1 MKKEDAAMNVSRT
14 MCLSLVVVAA
24 ALMPIAQPSAQERSW
39 RPTVVAQHGMVAAGH
54 PLAAEAGMRMLKAG
68 GNAMDA
74 AMATWAVQ
82 GQVEPGM
89 TGLGADMLV
98 LVYLAKTNEV
108 RFINATGFAPAA
120 ATIDFYKSKGGIPDQ
135 GPLSISV
142 PGAVGGA
149 VYAVQKYGTKPLG
162 DVFAPAIEIAEQ
174 GFPIT
179 SALAQG
185 LASGKEKL
193 SKYPSTTKIWFKDG
207 QPLQMGDVL
216 INKDLARTLR
226 TIVAQG
232 HDGFYKGAVAKNTAA
247 YLKANGGIMT
257 EADLAAY
264 HPVEDTPIHVNYR
277 GVEVYEC
284 PPNSQ
289 GFVMLEALNILEGFD
304 LKKMGHNSAP
314 YLHAVTEAL
323 KLSFADRNKYVGD
336 PKFITS
342 IPMKALLSK
351 EYAATRRQAIDP
363 NRAIVGEPAPG
374 DPARISSTF
383 QPVARSLQ
391 PSERYDGVV
400 ARRLQPSE
408 RYEDVV
414 ARWLQPSDRY
424 GSPQPVPNTVGV
436 FDPDKILNLTTYLA
450 VVDKDHN
457 MVSVTSSLLSGFGSG
472 MVVDGGGFFLNDR
485 MRYWWLDPQNVNALQ
500 PGKRVRQT
508 INPALAL
515 KDGKPFVVFG
525 TPGADTQPQTQL
537 QFFLNVVEFNMEVQQ
552 ALEQPAVISNSFQ
565 DSYYPHNV
573 LGKLLTPA
581 MLADSVKQELAAKGH
596 QLDIRN
602 SRGVGSVK
610 AVMIHPRTGVLMG
623 GVSPTGDSY
632 VMAW

>member
-1 MKKEDAAMNVSRT
+1 MIADRKIGLAGLAYNPRRTDRTVTAKENNMMRRKIFVIVSA
-14 MCLSLVVVAA
+14 LLASLVH
-24 ALMPIAQPSAQERSW
+24 PSAQERSW

-54 PLAAEAGMRMLKAG
+54 PLAAEAGMRILKAG
-68 GNAMDA
+68 GNAIDA

-89 TGLGADMLV
+89 TGLGADMLI

-162 DVFAPAIEIAEQ
+162 DVFAPAIEIADQ

-179 SALAQG
+179 AALAQG
-185 LASGKEKL
+185 LSSGKDKL
-193 SKYPSTTKIWFKDG
+193 AKYPSTTKVWFKDG
-207 QPLQMGDVL
+207 QPLQMGDIL
-216 INKDLARTLR
+216 INKDMARTLR
-226 TIVAQG
+226 TIAAQG
-232 HDGFYKGAVAKNTAA
+232 HDGFYRGDVAKNTAA
-247 YLKANGGIMT
+247 YLKANGGLIT
-257 EADLAAY
+257 EADLAGY
-264 HPVEDTPIHVNYR
+264 RPVEDTPIRVNYR

-336 PKFITS
+336 PKFVPN

-363 NRAIVGEPAPG
+363 NRAIVGEAAPG
-374 DPARISSTF
+374 DPARFTTTS
-383 QPVARSLQ
+383 QAVARRVA
-391 PSERYDGVV
+391 PPDV
-400 ARRLQPSE
+400 ARRLQPS
-408 RYEDVV
+408 
-414 ARWLQPSDRY
+414 DRY
-424 GSPQPVPNTVGV
+424 AESQPMPTTIGA

-450 VVDKDHN
+450 VVDKEHN

-472 MVVDGGGFFLNDR
+472 MVVENGGFFLNDR
-485 MRYWWLDPQNVNALQ
+485 MRYWNLEPNDVNALQ

-537 QFFLNVVEFNMEVQQ
+537 QFFLNVVEFGMEVQQ
-552 ALEQPAVISNSFQ
+552 ALEQPAVISNSFR

-602 SRGVGSVK
+602 ARGVGSVK

>member
-1 MKKEDAAMNVSRT
+1 MKRFRIASI
-14 MCLSLVVVAA
+14 VVLAIV
-24 ALMPIAQPSAQERSW
+24 LMPIAQTPSAQERSW

-54 PLAAEAGMRMLKAG
+54 PLAAEAGMRILKAG
-68 GNAMDA
+68 GNAIDA

-98 LVYLAKTNEV
+98 LVYLAKTKEV
-108 RFINATGFAPAA
+108 KFINATGFAPAA

-149 VYAVQKYGTKPLG
+149 AYAVQKYGTKSLG

-179 SALAQG
+179 SSLAQG
-185 LASGKEKL
+185 LASGKDKL
-193 SKYPSTTKIWFKDG
+193 SKYPSTTKLWFKEG
-207 QPLQMGDVL
+207 QPLQMGDILV
-216 INKDLARTLR
+216 NKDLARTLR
-226 TIVAQG
+226 TIAAQG
-232 HDGFYKGAVAKNTAA
+232 HDGFYKGEVAKNTAA
-247 YLKANGGIMT
+247 YLKANGGLIT
-257 EADLAAY
+257 EADLAGY
-264 HPVEDTPIHVNYR
+264 KPVEDTAIHVNYR

-323 KLSFADRNKYVGD
+323 KLSFADRNKYVAD
-336 PKFITS
+336 PKFVPN
-342 IPMKALLSK
+342 IPMKGLLSK
-351 EYAATRRQAIDP
+351 EYAAVRRQAIDP
-363 NRAIVGEPAPG
+363 NKAIVGEPAPG
-374 DPARISSTF
+374 DPTRMTTTS
-383 QPVARSLQ
+383 QPAQ
-391 PSERYDGVV
+391 NAYAD
-400 ARRLQPSE
+400 
-408 RYEDVV
+408 
-414 ARWLQPSDRY
+414 
-424 GSPQPVPNTVGV
+424 PQPVPATVGD

-485 MRYWWLDPQNVNALQ
+485 MRYWWLDPNNVNALQ

-515 KDGKPFVVFG
+515 KDGKPLVVFG

-537 QFFLNVVEFNMEVQQ
+537 QFFLNVAEFGMEVQQ